1 MAFKKWHK
9 SPSKQPPVR
18 SWQPEE
24 MKIIGWCMNKGISVS
39 ISPDCKDQFIRWKI
53 DIHINDKIHTDPNRY
68 ENEDVYNKFMD
79 YYNYYYK
86 KYNPNTNTNG

>member
-39 ISPDCKDQFIRWKI
+39 IMPDWKDDMSRWKI
-53 DIHINDKIHTDPNRY
+53 DIHINSKTHTDPNRY
-68 ENEDVYNKFMD
+68 GDDDVYNKFMD

-86 KYNPNTNTNG
+86 KYKINTDSK

>member
-1 MAFKKWHK
+1 MAYKRWNK

-24 MKIIGWCMNKGISVS
+24 MKIIGWCMNKNISVS
-39 ISPDCKDQFIRWKI
+39 ISPDWKDQFIRWKI

>member
-39 ISPDCKDQFIRWKI
+39 ISPDWKDQFIRWKI

-68 ENEDVYNKFMD
+68 ENEDVYSKFMD